1 MNVTPPGG
9 DKIRVFAF
17 AQKLADNV
25 PVGAPKAGYKWRL
38 VEFEKSPLAH
48 VLSIKYDPYEASLI
62 AWYFGGFGLVG
73 ALIFV
78 FFFSHKRVWAQVVNK
93 DDGTVEIVLAGDA
106 NRNNIAFGDKFSKIA
121 DDLRQ
126 KE

>member
-1 MNVTPPGG
+1 MTPPGG

>member
-1 MNVTPPGG
+1 MSSSVSPWFSRERKTA
-9 DKIRVFAF
+9 VCSF
-17 AQKLADNV
+17 
-25 PVGAPKAGYKWRL
+25 
-38 VEFEKSPLAH
+38 KS
-48 VLSIKYDPYEASLI
+48 ASLI

-78 FFFSHKRVWAQVVNK
+78 FFFSHKRVWAQVTNR

-106 NRNNIAFGDKFSKIA
+106 NRNNIAFGDKFNKIA

>member
-1 MNVTPPGG
+1 M
-9 DKIRVFAF
+9 
-17 AQKLADNV
+17 
-25 PVGAPKAGYKWRL
+25 
-38 VEFEKSPLAH
+38 S
-48 VLSIKYDPYEASLI
+48 
-62 AWYFGGFGLVG
+62 G

-93 DDGTVEIVLAGDA
+93 NDGTVEIVLAGDA